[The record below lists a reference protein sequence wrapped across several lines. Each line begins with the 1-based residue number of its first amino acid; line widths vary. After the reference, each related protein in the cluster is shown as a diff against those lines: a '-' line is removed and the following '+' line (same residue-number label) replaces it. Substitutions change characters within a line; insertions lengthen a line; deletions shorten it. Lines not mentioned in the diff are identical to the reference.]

1 MDSTLTQF
9 LDLLKSAKEPP
20 VITEDEV
27 ICGRVRLRVFPD
39 LNANRADMLF
49 LEFPGDLRPDEAAY
63 PMAFKYSLVGA
74 DLQGFL
80 ARMKASLHSGRDHSE
95 ICGEWNIQCS
105 ERGSGKFLSIQA
117 TRVP

>member
-39 LNANRADMLF
+39 LNADRADMLF
-49 LEFPGDLRPDEAAY
+49 LEFPGDLRPDEVAY
-63 PMAFKYSLVGA
+63 PMAFKYSLVGS

-95 ICGEWNIQCS
+95 IFGEWDIQCS